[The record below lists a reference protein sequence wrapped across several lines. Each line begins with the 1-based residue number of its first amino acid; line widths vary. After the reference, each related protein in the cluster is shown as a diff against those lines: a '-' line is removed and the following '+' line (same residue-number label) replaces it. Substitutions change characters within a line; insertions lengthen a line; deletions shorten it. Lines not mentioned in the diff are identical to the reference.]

1 MDSNKLL
8 SKKSNLLKKLALVLF
23 LCSSYFYASSQ
34 VAINTTGAGPHTSA
48 ILDISSNNKALII
61 PRMTFSQMSMIPTPT
76 EGMMVFVTDVP
87 SGTYQYKSGAWER
100 FISQSTNM
108 VNGGVFFGFNQSIHQ
123 NASQFWWDNT
133 NNRLGVGT
141 NTPLSS
147 LSVTN
152 TNFPTSWIAADF
164 GNPTGSRV
172 LLGNLSGNPSIGAA
186 SSILTT
192 WDTLAINPG
201 GRVSLPFYA
210 SNSTR
215 IISIQSGGV
224 ISTPIVGNGVTF
236 QNDSLLLGGTLSKNS
251 DIFLDGKSLTL
262 KGGTTTA
269 LLTVNSNHSTNIFDQ
284 FHSNIMVAQ
293 SFVTQTN
300 GIISQISIL
309 TGSTSSGFTGYYEL
323 YQGNGFSGPLLAT
336 ANVFIPPFNINTYID
351 IPLNVPITS
360 GQTYTIRVNTVGGN
374 SIRSVAADNNIAGNF
389 YFDVSTIF
397 SKDLTLKVYESE
409 PIFNLL
415 QVDGPSKTVTIDGAS
430 SILRIAPLG
439 GIGTRGV
446 VVSANGTLGA
456 SANPLPTV
464 TSVTASPPIQVA
476 NGTTTP
482 VISLPQATAVVAGY
496 LAPGDFNTFNN
507 KQNALPNA
515 SATASGILTS
525 TDWNTFNNKQST
537 NSFAN
542 TSANGVLTSTDWN
555 TFNNKQST
563 NSFATSTTNGVLSST
578 DWNTF
583 NNKQST
589 TSFAST
595 STNGVL
601 SSTDWNTFN
610 NKYNLPAL
618 TNGSVLFSN
627 GSTIAQ
633 KNSHFFWDNTNNA
646 LGIGTN
652 TPSAGLNIHG
662 YGWNNGLRISQSAT
676 GGVGPA
682 VFLDGDRDFA
692 IISTST
698 GAGAG
703 ANKLNIY
710 DASAD
715 QSRLVVDQNG
725 SVGIGQNAPA
735 SKLDVNGTAGLKV
748 SSTHSG
754 SGYTDWVA
762 ANIGGQGD
770 KRVVIGVYDTIA
782 TIGAHNTTLDQW
794 RNIAINPAVSGNV
807 GIGTTNPQYKLDVS
821 GNQRVTGNILI
832 NGHVRQFV
840 HQQSVTIPAASY
852 PVINPITGGPTTPS
866 YGETTAIWVH
876 NLGYN
881 PILMTSLQMVNG
893 TDVMHHVNV
902 SYRHADVNTV
912 EFFFR
917 NTSVSPA
924 TGTLNVI
931 IAN

>member
-1 MDSNKLL
+1 MSHHNYSRSKPINMNKSWLL
-8 SKKSNLLKKLALVLF
+8 LF
-23 LCSSYFYASSQ
+23 VSIVCFSAHAQ
-34 VAINTTGAGPHTSA
+34 VAINSTGAAPHQSA
-48 ILDISSNNKALII
+48 VLDISSNDKALII
-61 PRMTFSQMSMIPTPT
+61 PRMTFSQMSLIPSPT
-76 EGMMVFVTDVP
+76 EGMLVFVTDVP
-87 SGTYQYKSGAWER
+87 SGTYQYKSETWER
-100 FISQSTNM
+100 LISRSASI
-108 VNGGVFFGFNQSIHQ
+108 VNGGVFYGLNQSIHQ

-152 TNFPTSWIAADF
+152 TNFPASWIAADF

-201 GRVSLPFYA
+201 GRVSLPFY
-210 SNSTR
+210 SGTNTR
-215 IISIQSGGV
+215 LMSIKSGGV
-224 ISTPIVGNGVTF
+224 ISTPTVGNGITF

-251 DIFLDGKSLTL
+251 DIFLDGKSLIL
-262 KGGTTTA
+262 KGGTTTS
-269 LLTVNSNHSTNIFDQ
+269 LLAVNSNLSTSIFDQ
-284 FHSNIMVAQ
+284 IHSNTMVAQ

-323 YQGNGFSGPLLAT
+323 YEGNGFSGPVLAT
-336 ANVFIPPFNINTYID
+336 ANVFIPPFNINTYVD
-351 IPLNVPITS
+351 IPMNVPITS

-374 SIRSVAADNNIAGNF
+374 SIRSVAANDNIAGIL
-389 YFDVSTIF
+389 YFDVTTVLT
-397 SKDLTLKVYESE
+397 KDLTLRVYESE

-430 SILRIAPLG
+430 SSFRVSSLG
-439 GIGTRGV
+439 GTGTRGV

-464 TSVTASPPIQVA
+464 TSVSGTPPIQVT

-482 VISLPQATAVVAGY
+482 LISMPQASTSVAGY
-496 LAPGDFNTFNN
+496 LAPGDFITFNN

-515 SATASGILTS
+515 SASASGILTS
-525 TDWNTFNNKQST
+525 ADWNTFNNKQST
-537 NSFAN
+537 TSFAS
-542 TSANGVLTSTDWN
+542 TSANGVLSSTDWNTFNDKQSTTSFATSTTNGVLTSTDWN

-563 NSFATSTTNGVLSST
+563 
-578 DWNTF
+578 
-583 NNKQST
+583 
-589 TSFAST
+589 TSFAS
-595 STNGVL
+595 SSANGVL

-662 YGWNNGLRISQSAT
+662 YGWNNGFRISQSAT

-682 VFLDGDRDFA
+682 IFLDGDRDFA

-710 DASAD
+710 DATAD

-725 SVGIGQNAPA
+725 SIGIGQNAPA

-748 SSTHSG
+748 SSSHNG

-770 KRVVIGVYDTIA
+770 KRVVIGVFDTIA
-782 TIGAHNTTLDQW
+782 TIGAHNAALNQW
-794 RNIAINPAVSGNV
+794 RSIAINPAASGNV

-821 GNQRVTGNILI
+821 GNQRVAGTIKADSVSVIGNINVTGRI
-832 NGHVRQFV
+832 RQNV
-840 HQQSVTIPAASY
+840 HSY
-852 PVINPITGGPTTPS
+852 TYNINPFNEIT
-866 YGETTAIWVH
+866 YVYNH
-876 NLGYN
+876 NLGYE
-881 PILMTSLQMVNG
+881 PVFMTSIEQTDNTSYGTG
-893 TDVMHHVNV
+893 TDVRVAYQHTSTN
-902 SYRHADVNTV
+902 STT
-912 EFFFR
+912 FFIR
-917 NTSVSPA
+917 NT
-924 TGTLNVI
+924 GTYIVNGKIKI
-931 IAN
+931 IVVN